1 MDNNQTSLTKNTYF
15 LNAVDYLL
23 DQGIVDNQKD
33 LSIKTGISESAIS
46 NITRNKKAVSIQ
58 TVQKLCDAFPGIFYL
73 PYFRGNSDCMLLE
86 DYVNNPEYKVT
97 TVYEP
102 SDEVERNLSPKGRP
116 YYAVDFA
123 AGFDILEND
132 QTNTPSFYINFPPYN
147 DCDCWCNARGNSM
160 DPTISSGDLIAMK
173 RIHDFRYLING
184 EIYGI
189 VTSNGL
195 RTIKRVRDNGRTLT
209 LIPDNKEIPEQT
221 IPKEII
227 TNVFIIKGSIK
238 QF

>member
-1 MDNNQTSLTKNTYF
+1 MVDNNDGSGLRLKHYLNQEQITQRAVAKHLGTMFQYINQICQGRKNVSKKMASQLQEGFGVSAGWLLTGEGTMY
-15 LNAVDYLL
+15 A
-23 DQGIVDNQKD
+23 NQ
-33 LSIKTGISESAIS
+33 
-46 NITRNKKAVSIQ
+46 
-58 TVQKLCDAFPGIFYL
+58 
-73 PYFRGNSDCMLLE
+73 
-86 DYVNNPEYKVT
+86 PEYEVT

-102 SDEVERNLSPKGRP
+102 TDEVERNLSPKGRP

-132 QTNTPSFYINFPPYN
+132 QTNTPSYYINFPPYN

-195 RTIKRVRDNGRTLT
+195 RTIKRVRDNGQTLT

>member
-1 MDNNQTSLTKNTYF
+1 MDDSGFRLKHFLKQENIEQTEVSKYLGVAKQYINAICQGKKGVSKQKANLLQEGFGVSAGWLLTGEGTMYANQ
-15 LNAVDYLL
+15 
-23 DQGIVDNQKD
+23 
-33 LSIKTGISESAIS
+33 
-46 NITRNKKAVSIQ
+46 
-58 TVQKLCDAFPGIFYL
+58 
-73 PYFRGNSDCMLLE
+73 
-86 DYVNNPEYKVT
+86 PEYEVT

-102 SDEVERNLSPKGRP
+102 EDEVERNLSPKGRP

-132 QTNTPSFYINFPPYN
+132 QTNTPSYYINFPPYN

>member
-1 MDNNQTSLTKNTYF
+1 
-15 LNAVDYLL
+15 
-23 DQGIVDNQKD
+23 
-33 LSIKTGISESAIS
+33 
-46 NITRNKKAVSIQ
+46 
-58 TVQKLCDAFPGIFYL
+58 
-73 PYFRGNSDCMLLE
+73 
-86 DYVNNPEYKVT
+86 
-97 TVYEP
+97 
-102 SDEVERNLSPKGRP
+102 
-116 YYAVDFA
+116 
-123 AGFDILEND
+123 
-132 QTNTPSFYINFPPYN
+132 
-147 DCDCWCNARGNSM
+147 M

-195 RTIKRVRDNGRTLT
+195 RTIKRVRDNGQTLT